1 MHRRRHQNG
10 WRLCRHMVNKRAADG
25 PTRNTHALPVCSD
38 TAGFREQI
46 SVKVKSASFRTRRPA
61 RNERDQALSNCCD
74 STAGFCVDGLVPEP
88 RRSRAPLAGK
98 LALVCHVLFLL
109 MLRM

>member
-1 MHRRRHQNG
+1 MSAIK
-10 WRLCRHMVNKRAADG
+10 LCRTVA
-25 PTRNTHALPVCSD
+25 
-38 TAGFREQI
+38 
-46 SVKVKSASFRTRRPA
+46 TRRLA
-61 RNERDQALSNCCD
+61 
-74 STAGFCVDGLVPEP
+74 FCVDGLVPEP